1 MTRGW
6 EKGPPQVKRS
16 RFKVSLKSH
25 LRPRLSCRLMVDAA
39 RIFRFLV
46 ILFLAGLIGLGYFS
60 GGASQ
65 EPPAGLLTPPAPP
78 TALYLQSFFQSRE
91 LYEEAFAGV
100 GPVSQ
105 VRIRAGIVSH
115 HFLARKLI
123 ARFFAGLDPEGV
135 ACLILLSPDHYHRL
149 VGRPELWVTT
159 REPWQTP
166 YGVLKA
172 DGPVID
178 SLLAS
183 GAGALNDDAFRQ
195 EHGAYLLIP
204 FIKRTFPRAL
214 IVPIILRGNPDF
226 TRLAQ
231 WGAQLKRA
239 APPGTVLLVSSDF
252 AHGVD
257 AAGARRLDR
266 ESLFHLRQLRLPDL
280 KKIHSDFRPGLAALA
295 GFLGTKPRDFLLVSH
310 RTSADFGSREPANL
324 TSYIAAY
331 YRETAA
337 PTLSLLFLGDLMC
350 DRGIREVAEA
360 RGFNHLFQGL
370 EALLTHLDL
379 TIANL
384 EGPITPFPS
393 LSRGRRPQER
403 NHYLFTFPPAL
414 AGVLKRQDI
423 NLVHLGNN
431 HILDFGPEGLA
442 QTRKYL
448 KRAGVDWF
456 GDPLGGTRRWVLKR
470 LPGLR
475 LALVSHNQF
484 SGPGVENTLADLK
497 EARARADLVIVYA
510 HWGGEYRLEPGEG
523 LRQLAHRFIEA
534 GADLI
539 VGSHSHTVQPWED
552 YGGKRIYYSLGNF
565 IFDQAGRDLT
575 RRGLAL
581 LVQVNSAN
589 LGLTFKEIPLFL
601 EKNGQTV
608 LNSQ

>member
-1 MTRGW
+1 
-6 EKGPPQVKRS
+6 
-16 RFKVSLKSH
+16 
-25 LRPRLSCRLMVDAA
+25 MVDFL
-39 RIFRFLV
+39 RIPRFLL
-46 ILFLAGLIGLGYFS
+46 IFLVAGLIGLFYFS
-60 GGASQ
+60 GGCPQAPAAAPLIQ
-65 EPPAGLLTPPAPP
+65 EQPPP
-78 TALYLQSFFQSRE
+78 ALYLQSFFHSRG
-91 LYEEAFAGV
+91 LHEEAFAGA
-100 GPVSQ
+100 GPVPP
-105 VRIRAGIVSH
+105 VRIQAGIVSH

-123 ARFFAGLDPEGV
+123 ARFFAGLDPQGV
-135 ACLILLSPDHYHRL
+135 HRLILLAPDHYRRL
-149 VGRPELWVTT
+149 AGRPELWVTT
-159 REPWQTP
+159 LLPWQTP

-172 DGPVID
+172 DGPVIE
-178 SLLAS
+178 SLLHS
-183 GAGALNDDAFRQ
+183 GSGALNDDAFRQ

-204 FIKRTFPRAL
+204 FIKRTFPRASV
-214 IVPIILRGNPDF
+214 VPLILRGSPDYA
-226 TRLAQ
+226 RLAQ
-231 WGAQLKRA
+231 WGAELKRA
-239 APPGTVLLVSSDF
+239 APEGTILLVSSDF

-266 ESLFHLRQLRLPDL
+266 ESLSHLRQLRVPEL

-310 RTSADFGSREPANL
+310 RTSADFGSREPGNL

-331 YRETAA
+331 YRQA
-337 PTLSLLFLGDLMC
+337 PAPPLSLLFLGDLMC
-350 DRGIREVAEA
+350 DRGIREAAEA
-360 RGFNHLFQGL
+360 RGFNYLFQGL
-370 EALLTHLDL
+370 EPLLAHHDL

-384 EGPITPFPS
+384 EGPITSFPS

-414 AGVLKRQDI
+414 AGVLKRQGL

-431 HILDFGPEGLA
+431 HILDFGPAGLA

-448 KRAGVDWF
+448 RRAGVEWF
-456 GDPLGGTRRWVLKR
+456 GDPLEGTRRWVLKR
-470 LPGLR
+470 LPGVR

-484 SGPGVENTLADLK
+484 SSQGVEKTLADLK
-497 EARARADLVIVYA
+497 EARPRADLVIVYA
-510 HWGGEYRLEPGEG
+510 HWGGEYRREPGER

-539 VGSHSHTVQPWED
+539 VGSHSHTMQPWED

-581 LVQVNSAN
+581 LVKLDPAH
-589 LGLTFKEIPLFL
+589 LGLTFEEIPLFL